1 MLLLELRPLLPQS
14 SKKVEVPN
22 IRNSTHLG
30 AGIQGF
36 ARSLKKNP
44 NTVVKIALISKED
57 AYEQFLRLCLAH
69 QDNPF
74 FPKIKAVKKYRI
86 DTLGIVEHRSL
97 LMDLGVKSPNMPSPW
112 MLSQLHWMII
122 IAMERLVPIKD
133 RSVNTQTPQMLK
145 NLYGP
150 LVMDGVSGDFD
161 DEELNSISSLLMFMK
176 YYKDMII
183 QHTPNKQFRNVLR
196 LLTPLWN
203 KWYMDTKHDN
213 MMIRP
218 TSSGPQLVFLDP
230 VWSDP
235 TQGTGVSYN
244 FEYID

>member
-1 MLLLELRPLLPQS
+1 MLLLEIRPLLPQS
-14 SKKVEVPN
+14 SKKVEIPN

-36 ARSLKKNP
+36 ARSLGGNP

-74 FPKIKAVKKYRI
+74 LPKIKAVKKYRI

-97 LMDLGVKSPNMPSPW
+97 LMSLGVKTPNMPTPW
-112 MLSQLHWMII
+112 MLSKLHWMII

-133 RSVNTQTPQMLK
+133 RSVHAQIPPMLHT
-145 NLYGP
+145 LYGDT
-150 LVMDGVSGDFD
+150 VMDSVSGDFD
-161 DEELNSISSLLMFMK
+161 DDELNSISDLLMFMK
-176 YYKDMII
+176 YYRDMII
-183 QHTPNKQFRNVLR
+183 QNTPNKQFRNVLR
-196 LLTPLWN
+196 LLGPLWN
-203 KWYMDTKHDN
+203 KWYMDTKSDN

-218 TSSGPQLVFLDP
+218 TPSGPQLVFLDP

-235 TQGTGVSYN
+235 TIGSGVSYN
-244 FEYID
+244 FEYMN